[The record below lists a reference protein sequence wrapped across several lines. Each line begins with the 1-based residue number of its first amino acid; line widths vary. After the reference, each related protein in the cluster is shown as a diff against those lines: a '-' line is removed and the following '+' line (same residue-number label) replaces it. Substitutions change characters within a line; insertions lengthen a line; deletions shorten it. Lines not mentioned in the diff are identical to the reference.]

1 LTRRD
6 VIVRGQIALVLTA
19 AISLLFIASY
29 AGALHAPR
37 PHDVPI
43 AVTSNAP
50 IAGRLDALPS
60 LRVTRVA
67 APADARRRIDERKAY
82 AAIVPTGPGALRL
95 VVAPAASSQVAQF
108 MTLFV
113 APQLRRS
120 GARVAVQIV
129 HPLKSGDARGL
140 VGFYTVI
147 GWALAGYFG
156 AALFTLA
163 FGPPSTRRGIA
174 RRLIGLAELAIVV
187 GLAGAGIAY
196 GIAGYD
202 HGFALYALIGALAV
216 FAIGTAT
223 VAFQTVLGAAG
234 TGLAIL
240 LFVILGNPSSGG
252 AAPTELLP
260 GFWRGIGRYLPPG
273 AGNTGVGRAAYFPD
287 ASLTRP
293 LIVLLA
299 WSALGTIAALALAG
313 RGRPITTEE
322 AEASI
327 GAAAA

>member
-6 VIVRGQIALVLTA
+6 IIIRGHIALVMTA
-19 AISLLFIASY
+19 LISLLFIASY
-29 AGALHAPR
+29 AGALHSPK

-43 AVTSNAP
+43 AVMRNVP
-50 IAGRLDALPS
+50 IAGRLDDSPS

-67 APADARRRIDERKAY
+67 TPADTQRRIDERKAY
-82 AAIVPTGPGALRL
+82 AAIVATGPRALRL

-113 APQLRRS
+113 APKLRRS
-120 GARVAVQIV
+120 GARVTVRVV

-156 AALFTLA
+156 ASLFTLA
-163 FGPPSTRRGIA
+163 FGPPATRRGIL

-196 GIAGYD
+196 AIAGYD
-202 HGFALYALIGALAV
+202 RGFALYALIGALAV
-216 FAIGTAT
+216 FGIGTAT

-234 TGLAIL
+234 TALAIL
-240 LFVILGNPSSGG
+240 LFVILGNPAAGG
-252 AAPTELLP
+252 AAPNELLP
-260 GFWRGIGRYLPPG
+260 GFWRAIGRFLPPG

-287 ASLTRP
+287 ASLARP

-299 WSALGTIAALALAG
+299 WGVLGSLAALALAG
-313 RGRPITTEE
+313 RGHPITTEE